1 MSLNYCQKG
10 RGKADRTCCICRLVR
25 KMGAWICACQLKI
38 TDKVLLSDGSCA
50 TIEAIE
56 VEKLAVPQTTHNFE
70 VANFHTYYVGN
81 LSILCHN
88 RCKLAKNMEKAG
100 TKFKPDEDAHHLYP
114 NQFREKFKEIGIEI
128 DDAANG
134 IVMNKNTHR
143 AGAYAYNKLWAEVID
158 SVTIE
163 NAPQYMR
170 KFMKIVYGIS

>member
-1 MSLNYCQKG
+1 MKISKTLCHPFYAANKG
-10 RGKADRTCCICRLVR
+10 WVKEGELKAGDVPKLYDGKEVI
-25 KMGAWICACQLKI
+25 
-38 TDKVLLSDGSCA
+38 
-50 TIEAIE
+50 IEKTEIE
-56 VEKLAVPQTTHNFE
+56 ILTQAETTYNFE
-70 VANFHTYYVGN
+70 VADFHTYYVGN

-114 NQFREKFKEIGIEI
+114 NHFRDKFEGMGITI
-128 DDAANG
+128 DDAVNG

-158 SVTIE
+158 SVNIK

-170 KFMKIVYGIS
+170 

>member
-1 MSLNYCQKG
+1 MSAYALKKG
-10 RGKADRTCCICRLVR
+10 DI
-25 KMGAWICACQLKI
+25 
-38 TDKVLLSDGSCA
+38 VLLSDGSCA

-56 VEKLAVPQTTHNFE
+56 VEKLAIPQTTYNFE
-70 VANFHTYYVGN
+70 VAESHTYYVGN

-88 RCKLAKNMEKAG
+88 RCKLAKNMVKVG
-100 TKFKPDEDAHHLYP
+100 TKFKPDDDAHHLYP

>member
-1 MSLNYCQKG
+1 MSAYALKKG
-10 RGKADRTCCICRLVR
+10 DI
-25 KMGAWICACQLKI
+25 
-38 TDKVLLSDGSCA
+38 VLLSDGSCA

-56 VEKLAVPQTTHNFE
+56 VEKLAIPQTTYNFE
-70 VANFHTYYVGN
+70 VAESHTYYVGN

-163 NAPQYMR
+163 NAPQYMQ
-170 KFMKIVYGIS
+170 KFMKIVYGI

>member
-1 MSLNYCQKG
+1 MSAY
-10 RGKADRTCCICRLVR
+10 A
-25 KMGAWICACQLKI
+25 LKKSDI
-38 TDKVLLSDGSCA
+38 VLLSDGRYGI
-50 TIEAIE
+50 IEKTETVSLSAPE
-56 VEKLAVPQTTHNFE
+56 TTYNLE
-70 VANFHTYYVGN
+70 VADFHTYYVGN

>member
-1 MSLNYCQKG
+1 MGKG
-10 RGKADRTCCICRLVR
+10 FLLAKNLKANE
-25 KMGAWICACQLKI
+25 K
-38 TDKVLLSDGSCA
+38 LLFSDGKEVI
-50 TIEAIE
+50 IEKKEIE
-56 VEKLAVPQTTHNFE
+56 ILTQAETTYNFE
-70 VANFHTYYVGN
+70 VADFHTYYVGN